1 MDVSVPLRSA
11 RDRPVPGLGVG
22 QRYFDRLAA
31 LLGEELVR
39 FDAREPLPIPERA
52 ELLARELDRPA
63 LLVANSMGCQV
74 AAELAAR
81 RPELVQALLLVGP
94 TVDPRARS
102 VRRHVGRFLE
112 DAWYE
117 PLSLTAIAVRDYLGR
132 GPLVLLRQARLAL
145 AHRIEEVLPR
155 LEQPAVVVR
164 GAHDPICPHEWAREA
179 AALLPRGRLVTIAG
193 AAHAAHFSH
202 PREVAD
208 AVTRLRETPA
218 AVG

>member
-1 MDVSVPLRSA
+1 MIAL
-11 RDRPVPGLGVG
+11 VPGLGVG

-31 LLGEELVR
+31 LLEEELVR
-39 FDAREPLPIPERA
+39 VDVREALPIPERA
-52 ELLARELDRPA
+52 ERLAAQLSGRPA

-81 RPELVQALLLVGP
+81 RPELVEALVLVGP
-94 TVDPRARS
+94 TVDPSARS
-102 VRRHVGRFLE
+102 VRRHVGRFLG

-117 PLSLTAIAVRDYLGR
+117 PPSLTAIAVRDYLASG
-132 GPLVLLRQARLAL
+132 LLTVLRQARLAL
-145 AHRIEEVLPR
+145 EHRIEDVLPQ

-164 GAHDPICPHEWAREA
+164 GAHDWISPHEWGRKA
-179 AALLPRGRLVTIAG
+179 AALLPRGRLVTVAG

-208 AVTRLRETPA
+208 AITRLRETPA
-218 AVG
+218 AAG

>member
-1 MDVSVPLRSA
+1 VIAL
-11 RDRPVPGLGVG
+11 VPGLGVG

-31 LLGEELVR
+31 LLEEGLVR
-39 FDAREPLPIPERA
+39 VDVREALSIPERA
-52 ELLARELDRPA
+52 ERLAAELPGSA

-74 AAELAAR
+74 AVELAVR
-81 RPELVQALLLVGP
+81 RPELVEALVLVGP
-94 TVDPRARS
+94 TVDPSARS
-102 VRRHVGRFLE
+102 VRRHVGRFLG

-117 PLSLTAIAVRDYLGR
+117 PPSLTAIAVRDYFGR
-132 GPLVLLRQARLAL
+132 GPLTVLRQARLAL
-145 AHRIEEVLPR
+145 EHRIEDVLPR

-164 GAHDPICPHEWAREA
+164 GAHDPICPHEWGRQA

-202 PREVAD
+202 PREVVD

-218 AVG
+218 AAG